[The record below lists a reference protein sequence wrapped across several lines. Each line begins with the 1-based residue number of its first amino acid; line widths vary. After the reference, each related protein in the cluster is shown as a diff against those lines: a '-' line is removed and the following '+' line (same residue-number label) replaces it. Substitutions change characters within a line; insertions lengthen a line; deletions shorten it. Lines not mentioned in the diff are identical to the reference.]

1 MDISLM
7 ELISQG
13 AEGKVYKT
21 MFQDRLVIVKER
33 LHKRYRAQE
42 LDRKL
47 TRQRL
52 LQEARCMVKC
62 RKAGVRTPSIYMI
75 NNNFMYIELINGDTL
90 KQLLY
95 NSKKS
100 SNAYPIDSVIW
111 AKQIGIAIALMHDI
125 DVIHGDLTTSNIMIN
140 TINSDNNQ
148 VKYETVLIDF
158 GLGMMQANAED
169 KAVDLYVLERA
180 FISTH
185 PGSENIVALIIEE
198 YSKAAKKGTAVLQKL
213 DAVRLRGRKRECF
226 G

>member
-1 MDISLM
+1 MLIESM

-21 MFQDRLVIVKER
+21 LFHDRLVIVKER
-33 LHKRYRAQE
+33 LHKRYRAPE

-75 NNNFMYIELINGDTL
+75 DTNCMYIELIEGSTL

-95 NSKKS
+95 DSKKL
-100 SNAYPIDSVIW
+100 SNCYHTDSIIW
-111 AKQIGIAIALMHDI
+111 AKQIGAAIALMHDI

-140 TINSDNNQ
+140 TIKTDNGVNF
-148 VKYETVLIDF
+148 EAVLIDF

-185 PGSENIVALIIEE
+185 PGSESIVSLILEE
-198 YSKAAKKGTAVLQKL
+198 YTKAAKKGAAVLQKL

>member
-1 MDISLM
+1 
-7 ELISQG
+7 
-13 AEGKVYKT
+13 
-21 MFQDRLVIVKER
+21 
-33 LHKRYRAQE
+33 
-42 LDRKL
+42 
-47 TRQRL
+47 
-52 LQEARCMVKC
+52 
-62 RKAGVRTPSIYMI
+62 
-75 NNNFMYIELINGDTL
+75 
-90 KQLLY
+90 
-95 NSKKS
+95 
-100 SNAYPIDSVIW
+100 
-111 AKQIGIAIALMHDI
+111 MHDI

-198 YSKAAKKGTAVLQKL
+198 YTKAAKKGTAVLQKL